1 MFGLGWAHGRPMLP
15 DLGAMLALPEP
26 ILALCCRM
34 FALCWPMLALFCAM
48 FVYVGPM
55 FAHVGPI
62 LPNVGGF
69 RPTRSPNK
77 KGVSRPDVGS
87 AAGCGGSVP
96 SVTGNRRPPARTR
109 ARCRLPGFDLTWV
122 GGRWLR
128 VSNLGL
134 PVTEG
139 LRRDTRGSGRIIFHA
154 LQPSFSRSEPCWHRP
169 SALIY
174 SSHWYIPRKENAWTQ
189 LCGHRAFHKGW
200 FWIVSTGF

>member
-26 ILALCCRM
+26 ILALCCRI

-48 FVYVGPM
+48 FAYVGPM

-77 KGVSRPDVGS
+77 KGVSRPDVGWQQG
-87 AAGCGGSVP
+87 AEGQY
-96 SVTGNRRPPARTR
+96 
-109 ARCRLPGFDLTWV
+109 
-122 GGRWLR
+122 LR
-128 VSNLGL
+128 L

-139 LRRDTRGSGRIIFHA
+139 LRQGHGPVAGARI
-154 LQPSFSRSEPCWHRP
+154 
-169 SALIY
+169 
-174 SSHWYIPRKENAWTQ
+174 
-189 LCGHRAFHKGW
+189 
-200 FWIVSTGF
+200 